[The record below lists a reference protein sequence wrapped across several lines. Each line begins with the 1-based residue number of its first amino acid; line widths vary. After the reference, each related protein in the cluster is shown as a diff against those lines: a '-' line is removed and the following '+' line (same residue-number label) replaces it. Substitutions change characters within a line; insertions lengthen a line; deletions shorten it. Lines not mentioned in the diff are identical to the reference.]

1 MNYRV
6 NIDALSGDITQTM
19 HTEIAEYDGTPQ
31 QLAEDTAQNQNIAEG
46 ENWIVRVYS
55 ENADSQPLAEA
66 GPGARGY
73 YTRIVTAVEADD
85 KPVTITVN
93 ASPTDDPRVMLD
105 LSGTTDRPG
114 YPLIEIL
121 AIEPDQVDALIEALQ
136 GARDYL
142 RGQVPA

>member
-1 MNYRV
+1 MTT
-6 NIDALSGDITQTM
+6 D
-19 HTEIAEYDGTPQ
+19 HT
-31 QLAEDTAQNQNIAEG
+31 
-46 ENWIVRVYS
+46 
-55 ENADSQPLAEA
+55 
-66 GPGARGY
+66 ARGY

-93 ASPTDDPRVMLD
+93 GSPTDDHRVMLD

-121 AIEPDQVDALIEALQ
+121 AMEPDQVDALIEALQ